1 MEAHVD
7 GFRPFLLNGVSCN
20 ADGDGVVGHHDDYG
34 FLGITEIGEYDREV
48 GSMLGA
54 GEHGSVFGFGGASY
68 NARDDGRH
76 YVDGFVDSCWLGVIA
91 EEENSFG
98 HRSCM

>member
-48 GSMLGA
+48 GFML
-54 GEHGSVFGFGGASY
+54 FG
-68 NARDDGRH
+68 RR
-76 YVDGFVDSCWLGVIA
+76 
-91 EEENSFG
+91 
-98 HRSCM
+98 RT